1 MDVGIGIMDKYTGFN
16 ISVWIDMTI
25 EPATGNTAAYKF
37 SVILEIKGK
46 DRLAT
51 LKGSDLPDPVV
62 HIFTLLWI

>member
-1 MDVGIGIMDKYTGFN
+1 MDVGIGVMDKYAGLY
-16 ISVWIDMTI
+16 IAVWIDMTI

-37 SVILEIKGK
+37 TVILEIKGK

-62 HIFTLLWI
+62 HIFTLL